1 MMGKA
6 RGPKRK
12 EAPARKR
19 LQAGNS
25 GLLHKQT
32 HRNQNGGAHRA
43 AGLDGEAKRVGEWEE
58 WATVVDRDNSSQDS
72 IRLSYCPHAGYPFLG
87 ASVPVGVV
95 QLVIL
100 YSLCR
105 TWY

>member
-1 MMGKA
+1 MGKA

-43 AGLDGEAKRVGEWEE
+43 AGLDGEAKRVGGWEE
-58 WATVVDRDNSSQDS
+58 VNSVVERLPRKEVSVWHTVPILDTSS
-72 IRLSYCPHAGYPFLG
+72 
-87 ASVPVGVV
+87 
-95 QLVIL
+95 
-100 YSLCR
+100 
-105 TWY
+105 